1 MAEIKRATA
10 YKLWITDLVNGK
22 FIIPDSVEE
31 TPYLD
36 VRNLKISRVNLIAS
50 SVLVYK
56 SADNNYTSIT
66 IDDGSEAIR
75 VKAWREDVKLLE
87 KVKIGDLVNVIGRV
101 RLFNSEIYVLPEI
114 VKILDDPN
122 WGKLRRLELIRLY
135 GEPIKNKEVKKEVNT
150 LIEVQTKKEISISK
164 AVEEIDFTKPETDTI
179 TETER
184 QRVLS
189 IIENVGDVG
198 IRTVDVALRTQLSE
212 EQTEN
217 IIRELVKEGEIFH
230 PKPGFVQ
237 YIG

>member
-10 YKLWITDLVNGK
+10 YKLWITDLISGK
-22 FIIPDSVEE
+22 FVIPNSVEE

-101 RLFNSEIYVLPEI
+101 RLFNNEIYILPEI
-114 VKILDDPN
+114 VKILDGPN

-135 GEPIKNKEVKKEVNT
+135 GEPVKNKKVQKEVST
-150 LIEVQTKKEISISK
+150 LIEVQTKKDVSISK

-184 QRVLS
+184 QKVLS
-189 IIENVGDVG
+189 IIENSGDQGV
-198 IRTVDVALRTQLSE
+198 RTVDVALRTQLSD